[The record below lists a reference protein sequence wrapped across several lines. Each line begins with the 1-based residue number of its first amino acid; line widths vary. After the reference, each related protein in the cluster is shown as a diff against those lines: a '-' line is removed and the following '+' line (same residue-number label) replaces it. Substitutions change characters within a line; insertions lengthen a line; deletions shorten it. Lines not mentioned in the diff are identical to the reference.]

1 VRLARINTFLLIAIV
16 LINGYIITLP
26 LIPGLL
32 YWWQTRDGKQTI
44 RIEQRIRALAL
55 PNVPEA
61 EYPIGNRLMVP
72 GIAFDQLI
80 FEGNSPKTLNNG
92 LWHRPQT
99 STPDKGGNV
108 VFAGHRLTYTN
119 PKGTLYHL
127 DKVNVGDEI
136 GLWWRDKLYT
146 YTVIETK
153 IVGADA
159 LEIEAPTSDRRLTI
173 YTCTPLWLP
182 KDRLVVVAKPMES
195 PHE

>member
-1 VRLARINTFLLIAIV
+1 MRLARINTFLLIAIV